1 MIILY
6 GMANTSNFLLLVT
19 QNRVFIHVL
28 RNTWYF
34 TFVLFVINLV
44 AVYVSLDS
52 FIRPLE
58 RVAQQLKK
66 NKKVGPRRA

>member
-1 MIILY
+1 LIVL
-6 GMANTSNFLLLVT
+6 
-19 QNRVFIHVL
+19 QNRTFIHLL

-34 TFVLFVINLV
+34 TFLLFVINLV

-66 NKKVGPRRA
+66 NKKVRVADIKLLTITCLSIS